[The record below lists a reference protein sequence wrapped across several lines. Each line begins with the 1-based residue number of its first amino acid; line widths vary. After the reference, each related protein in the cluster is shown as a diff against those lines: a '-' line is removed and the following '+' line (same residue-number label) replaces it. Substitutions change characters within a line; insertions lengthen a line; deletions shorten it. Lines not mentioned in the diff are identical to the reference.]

1 MVDSVCYPKRCV
13 TVEPFGNQ
21 IDVIEK
27 ALVELENQPPRQY
40 TYANQNTRRHNA
52 VPLKS
57 TMSASQAQFVPSNPS
72 VFGGVP
78 SGLSRGAYSEGY
90 QTVPSVPQMS
100 ANTPPRQQPSPNLS
114 TIPLI
119 YTPFDPFQPTDFKTD
134 TQLASGSGSL
144 SGYLSGSLS
153 STATSSSIWGNN
165 DTHRSL
171 NDATVW
177 G

>member
-1 MVDSVCYPKRCV
+1 MVDFVCYPKRCI

-27 ALVELENQPPRQY
+27 ALVEIENQPPRQY

-52 VPLKS
+52 VPFIPS
-57 TMSASQAQFVPSNPS
+57 MSASLSLFVPSNTS

-78 SGLSRGAYSEGY
+78 SEMSRGAYSEGY
-90 QTVPSVPQMS
+90 QAVPSVPPMS
-100 ANTPPRQQPSPNLS
+100 ANTPPKQQPSPKVS
-114 TIPLI
+114 TTPLI
-119 YTPFDPFQPTDFKTD
+119 YTTFDPFQPDFKTD
-134 TQLASGSGSL
+134 TQLASGSL

-165 DTHRSL
+165 DAHRNL

>member
-1 MVDSVCYPKRCV
+1 MVDSVCYPKRCI
-13 TVEPFGNQ
+13 TLEPFGNQ

-27 ALVELENQPPRQY
+27 ALVEIENQPPRQY

-52 VPLKS
+52 VPFKPA
-57 TMSASQAQFVPSNPS
+57 MSANQPHFTPSNSS
-72 VFGGVP
+72 VFGAALTEMA
-78 SGLSRGAYSEGY
+78 SGAYSGGY
-90 QTVPSVPQMS
+90 EAVPSVPQMS
-100 ANTPPRQQPSPNLS
+100 ANTPPKKQTSPKVS
-114 TIPLI
+114 TTPLI
-119 YTPFDPFQPTDFKTD
+119 YTTFDPFQPTDFKTE
-134 TQLASGSGSL
+134 TQLASGPL